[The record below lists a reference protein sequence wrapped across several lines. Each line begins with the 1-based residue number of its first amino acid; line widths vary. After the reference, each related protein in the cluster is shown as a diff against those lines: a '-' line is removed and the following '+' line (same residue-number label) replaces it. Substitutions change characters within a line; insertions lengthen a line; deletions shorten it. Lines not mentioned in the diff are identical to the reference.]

1 MYTYEMPLRHCDVY
15 ERTEGAGSHVLLTE
29 FDVLLIFECQARTSL
44 FTILVHKYPCPMD
57 F

>member
-29 FDVLLIFECQARTSL
+29 FDALLIFECQARTSL